1 MMVAAEVVGGCVMS
15 DAAVLRTEAE
25 ALDLIRRTLRE
36 PIKPRSLY
44 LFGSRSDGTSRPDSD
59 YDILVVVDG
68 PSRIQDRVALS
79 TLWRGRLAK
88 LGLDADILV
97 KTPAEIAEYRDKLGS
112 IINTAL
118 QTGIPL

>member
-1 MMVAAEVVGGCVMS
+1 MS
-15 DAAVLRTEAE
+15 DAAVLRKEAE

-59 YDILVVVDG
+59 YDILAVVDE
-68 PSRIQDRVALS
+68 PSSIQDRVALS

-97 KTPAEIAEYRDKLGS
+97 KTPAEIAEYRDKPGS